1 MDSHI
6 SHGLYVT
13 VSVTVISL
21 REAAASKSGNV
32 ARGVQARDR
41 DRGANPRDRG
51 VEARDRGETEAS
63 KPETEARLRR
73 GVGTPRGGLE
83 TEALRP
89 RPQPWCKRTRHFR
102 YKTWGKR
109 KYSELAR
116 KLLFLLCVKIIHWL
130 PFDWHYIMYCS
141 TLYYFI
147 FLNFL

>member
-41 DRGANPRDRG
+41 DRGANT
-51 VEARDRGETEAS
+51 RDRGETEARPRRRS
-63 KPETEARLRR
+63 PRPRR

-89 RPQPWCKRTRHFR
+89 RPQPCILLQRKIRGRRLQGLLKASRQGIVWFR
-102 YKTWGKR
+102 QTTTER
-109 KYSELAR
+109 M
-116 KLLFLLCVKIIHWL
+116 I
-130 PFDWHYIMYCS
+130 
-141 TLYYFI
+141 
-147 FLNFL
+147 